1 MSNRH
6 ESAAGGQPTGRS
18 DQHDRNGRNVVALD
32 GPAASGKT
40 TVAAHLADRL
50 GAVFLDT
57 GLLYRAATLMA
68 QRMGLTA
75 ADELRI
81 SMLIDGGAVSIRP
94 ATVADGRRLDVALN
108 GEDVTTMLRAPEIDA
123 AVSAISALPSVRA
136 ALMPLQRSFARDQRV
151 IMAGRDIASVIFP
164 DAAVKVYLDASL
176 EERARRRWLELVVNA
191 PMLTQNE
198 VESELRRRDEI
209 DSTRET
215 APLQVAEEAVIVQT
229 DFKSIQQVV
238 DEVAAIVERAWGV
251 A

>member
-1 MSNRH
+1 
-6 ESAAGGQPTGRS
+6 
-18 DQHDRNGRNVVALD
+18 VVALD